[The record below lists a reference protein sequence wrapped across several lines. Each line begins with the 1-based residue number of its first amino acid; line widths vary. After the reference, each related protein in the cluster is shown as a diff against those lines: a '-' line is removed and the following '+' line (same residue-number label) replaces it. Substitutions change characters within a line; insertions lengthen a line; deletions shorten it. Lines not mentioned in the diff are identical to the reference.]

1 MLPLVIVTALSLMVL
16 DAAGFA
22 PISGARRT
30 VVSASAPIG
39 RLLAVAVA
47 PLTGIWHGAVHYDE
61 VEAENRELRR
71 RNAELA
77 GALAGQPDAQ
87 AELAALLEATEI
99 SFLGDVERVTAR
111 VVTDRRSDIERLVE
125 IDKGE
130 EHGIAEGMPVATG
143 TGLVGV
149 VQVVAADRS
158 VIRLLTDVEMAVGVR
173 NRHGLGLAA
182 GDGDGPLH
190 FTASPELADAI
201 RAGAVIEGARFVT
214 SGVDRSIY
222 PSGIP
227 VGSLVI
233 VDGNTEDSDGGT
245 TGNNNTDNDP
255 TDSDDDGDPSP
266 AGPEVAIAGATAAPV
281 SPDSAEA
288 SDAPG
293 STDNRLRPGGASSDG
308 SAAEIGVDLDQVELR
323 LEPLAA
329 LDRLGY
335 VTVLLV
341 EPTP

>member
-1 MLPLVIVTALSLMVL
+1 MLPLVVVTALSLMVL

-22 PISGARRT
+22 PISAVRRT
-30 VVSASAPIG
+30 TVSASAPIG

-47 PLTGIWHGAVHYDE
+47 PLTGIWHGAVHFDE
-61 VEAENRELRR
+61 LQAENRELRR

-77 GALAGQPDAQ
+77 GALAGQPDAE

-125 IDKGE
+125 IDKGS

-173 NRHGLGLAA
+173 HRHGLGLAA

-190 FTASPELADAI
+190 FTASPELAEAI
-201 RAGAVIEGARFVT
+201 AQGRVADGARFVT

-233 VDGNTEDSDGGT
+233 INNDDGPQGGEPPDGG
-245 TGNNNTDNDP
+245 
-255 TDSDDDGDPSP
+255 SVDDDDVPSP
-266 AGPEVAIAGATAAPV
+266 AGPEVAIAGATATP
-281 SPDSAEA
+281 SPDPAA
-288 SDAPG
+288 
-293 STDNRLRPGGASSDG
+293 DG
-308 SAAEIGVDLDQVELR
+308 SSNPNPSQGLDLDQVELR

-341 EPTP
+341 EAAP

>member
-1 MLPLVIVTALSLMVL
+1 MLPLVVATALSLMVL

-22 PISGARRT
+22 PISGLRRT
-30 VVSASAPIG
+30 AVSASAPIG
-39 RLLAVAVA
+39 RLLAVAAA
-47 PLTGIWHGAVHYDE
+47 PVTGIWHGAVHFDE
-61 VEAENRELRR
+61 LEAENRELRR

-87 AELAALLEATEI
+87 AELAAVLEATEI

-111 VVTDRRSDIERLVE
+111 VVSDRRSDLERLVE
-125 IDKGE
+125 IDKGQ
-130 EHGIAEGMPVATG
+130 EHGISEGMPVATG

-149 VQVVAADRS
+149 VQVAAADRS

-173 NRHGLGLAA
+173 SRHGLAVA
-182 GDGDGPLH
+182 VGDGDGPLR
-190 FTASPELADAI
+190 FTASPELAEEI
-201 RAGAVIEGARFVT
+201 RRGAVADGARFVT

-233 VDGNTEDSDGGT
+233 VSDADDHNGG
-245 TGNNNTDNDP
+245 
-255 TDSDDDGDPSP
+255 SDDRASGNRAPEGQEDGDGPSP
-266 AGPEVAIAGATAAPV
+266 AGPEVAIAGATAAGPGI
-281 SPDSAEA
+281 DTFDGE
-288 SDAPG
+288 DAG
-293 STDNRLRPGGASSDG
+293 GDNSGALSQG
-308 SAAEIGVDLDQVELR
+308 PLQPDLDLDRVELR

-341 EPTP
+341 ASAP

>member
-30 VVSASAPIG
+30 AVSASAPIG

-233 VDGNTEDSDGGT
+233 VDDNAGDGDGDTTNDNT
-245 TGNNNTDNDP
+245 
-255 TDSDDDGDPSP
+255 SDDDDDPSP
-266 AGPEVAIAGATAAPV
+266 AGPGVAIAGATAAPV

-288 SDAPG
+288 SGAPG